1 MPLSIGDREIRLLA
15 GTQLRLSTKF
25 FDQVLDYPECLCID
39 SKLQFLKM
47 MQNLVDVINQTRHL
61 RKNQDAE
68 RAGKIKVGG
77 VRMPQRDK
85 IVKYKRTVRRFQT
98 ESQYLLFSFA
108 QACNERQQRAVLHW
122 SHCNPPKFRQ
132 LWQIDS
138 TPSAFSQFRCYGW
151 GRVHRSEKLRQQMN
165 QAYLMQILQRRRVT
179 YNVAHSLHL
188 YGAHLPT
195 LQTYSRRSPPI

>member
-1 MPLSIGDREIRLLA
+1 MPLGFDNRKMQLRT

-25 FDQVLDYPECLCID
+25 FGQVLDYPESLGID

-47 MQNLVDVINQTRHL
+47 TQNLVDVINQALRL

-68 RAGKIKVGG
+68 RAGEIKVGG
-77 VRMPQRDK
+77 VRMPPRDK
-85 IVKYKRTVRRFQT
+85 IIKHKQMVRRFQT

-108 QACNERQQRAVLHW
+108 QACNERQQRAVLYW

-138 TPSAFSQFRCYGW
+138 TPSAFSQFRDYG
-151 GRVHRSEKLRQQMN
+151 GGVCTDPKSF
-165 QAYLMQILQRRRVT
+165 
-179 YNVAHSLHL
+179 
-188 YGAHLPT
+188 G
-195 LQTYSRRSPPI
+195 SR